1 MKWPRWHAVV
11 VGAALVG
18 LGVVG
23 ARSCGSRP
31 PPPAEAASA
40 LPPVAA
46 PDDLIAD
53 LVVASPNTSWA
64 KLQRGVGGAVGIL
77 PATLPG
83 MIVSLTDL
91 DPALDTPALLARLDE
106 PRRIETEAVENRH
119 VPGQVDTL
127 RTYVYDGLALTV
139 YDVAGGGALLQEVRV
154 TDEGYTTAGGLG
166 VGSRREAI
174 EAAYPNSVG
183 AEGGTVTYERAASP
197 DDPTPETLRVRYDG
211 DRAAELVWSFYVD

>member
-1 MKWPRWHAVV
+1 MDPRLE
-11 VGAALVG
+11 GF
-18 LGVVG
+18 
-23 ARSCGSRP
+23 RP
-31 PPPAEAASA
+31 
-40 LPPVAA
+40 
-46 PDDLIAD
+46 
-53 LVVASPNTSWA
+53 
-64 KLQRGVGGAVGIL
+64 G
-77 PATLPG
+77 
-83 MIVSLTDL
+83 VSLAELL